1 MKAFALR
8 RAGLAS
14 VPAYAL
20 DDNEPDR
27 RTHTR
32 IAEVAPTARMQT
44 RDRAECQKPNL
55 QTTATT
61 DNVNSALII
70 QPMA

>member
-14 VPAYAL
+14 YGVPAYAL

-27 RTHTR
+27 LDT
-32 IAEVAPTARMQT
+32 
-44 RDRAECQKPNL
+44 
-55 QTTATT
+55 
-61 DNVNSALII
+61 
-70 QPMA
+70 